1 MNTSSKTDKTRQSL
15 LIAGISMFALTT
27 AHGVDAVKAASPT
40 FEKPRLVIQI
50 TVDQLR
56 GDLPTRYIDRLG
68 KGGLRY
74 LLEEGIHYNN
84 AHHGHA
90 NTETI
95 VGHVTLA
102 TGAHPAAH
110 GMIGNIWFDRAT
122 GATTYNIED
131 PDYHLLTEGADVD
144 ADTEI
149 DPTQKAAT
157 SDGRSPRAILTT
169 TFSDELAVLTAG
181 KAKIFSVSVKDR
193 GAVSMAGHTGKA
205 FWFSKASRQFVTSSY
220 YYDAYPQWF
229 VDWNAKKLPDS
240 YANTAWNLLHPIE
253 SYLFGKQ
260 DDQEW
265 ESALGSY
272 GRTFP
277 HAFTTP
283 ANPYFSTFLT
293 VSPAGDEMT
302 TDLAKTVISK
312 EGLGEDEITDFLGV
326 SYSAT
331 DYIGHF
337 FGPSSLESEDNI
349 LQLDR
354 TLADLFAYV
363 DDEIGLENTLIVLSA
378 DHGAPEVPGY
388 LKSLGIPADYVSPDK
403 WDKEPVVARIK
414 ERFGIKG
421 KMIEGYDHP
430 YLYLTSD
437 IINDEDIDLAA
448 LETTIAKALLAF
460 PAVSYAIPSTSLER
474 GTVPDNALTRAVLN
488 NYHAARSGNI
498 YVVFNPG
505 WFINDLDGLSVACVH
520 GSPWRYDTYV
530 PIFFAGNGIRPQTVS
545 RRVHT
550 VDVAIT
556 LSTAIGT
563 RPPSGAA
570 GDVLLEVLGQ

>member
-1 MNTSSKTDKTRQSL
+1 MYHITKYL
-15 LIAGISMFALTT
+15 ALGSVLGLGLAFPAT
-27 AHGVDAVKAASPT
+27 AAPSPT
-40 FEKPRLVIQI
+40 FEKPKLVIQI

-68 KGGLRY
+68 EGGLRY
-74 LLEEGIHYNN
+74 LLEDGIHYNN
-84 AHHGHA
+84 AHHAHA

-110 GMIGNIWFDRAT
+110 GMIGNIWFDRTT

-131 PDYHLLTEGADVD
+131 PDYRLLTEGADVD

-169 TFSDELAVLTAG
+169 TFADELAVLTAG

-205 FWFSKASRQFVTSSY
+205 FWFSKPANQFVTSSY
-220 YYDAYPQWF
+220 YYDEYPQWI
-229 VDWNAKKLPDS
+229 VDWNAKKLPES
-240 YANTAWNLLHPIE
+240 YANTAWELMHPIE
-253 SYLFGKQ
+253 SYLFGDRDNQK
-260 DDQEW
+260 W
-265 ESALGSY
+265 ETVLSLSY

-277 HAFTTP
+277 HRYTTP
-283 ANPYFSTFLT
+283 ENPFFSTALT
-293 VSPAGDEMT
+293 ISPAGDEMT
-302 TDLAKTVISK
+302 TDLAKTVIAE
-312 EGLGEDEITDFLGV
+312 EGLGDDEITDFLGV

-349 LQLDR
+349 LRLDR

-363 DDEIGLENTLIVLSA
+363 NQEIGLENTLIVLSA
-378 DHGAPEVPGY
+378 DHGGPEAPGY
-388 LKSLGIPADYVSPDK
+388 LESLGIPAGYVSPDE
-403 WDKEPVVARIK
+403 WDKDPVIARIK
-414 ERFGIKG
+414 SEFD
-421 KMIEGYDHP
+421 IEGRLIQGYDHP
-430 YLYLTSD
+430 YLYLTND
-437 IINDEDIDLAA
+437 IINNPRIDLAA
-448 LETTIAKALLAF
+448 LETMIAKELVAF
-460 PAVSYAIPSTSLER
+460 PGVSYAIASTSLER
-474 GTVPDNALTRAVLN
+474 GTVPDNLLTRAVLN
-488 NYHAARSGNI
+488 NYNRARSGNI

-505 WFINDLDGLSVACVH
+505 WFINDLDGLSVAVVH

-530 PIFFAGNGIRPQTVS
+530 PIIFAGNGIKPQKIS
-545 RRVHT
+545 RRVRT
-550 VDVAIT
+550 VDVAMT
-556 LSTAIGT
+556 LATAVGT
-563 RPPSGAA
+563 KPPSGAA
-570 GDVLLEVLGQ
+570 GEVLLEVLGQ